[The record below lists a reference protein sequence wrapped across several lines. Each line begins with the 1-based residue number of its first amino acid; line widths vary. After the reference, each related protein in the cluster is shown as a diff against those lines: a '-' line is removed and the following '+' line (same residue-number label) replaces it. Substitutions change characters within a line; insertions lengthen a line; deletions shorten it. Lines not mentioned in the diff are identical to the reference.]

1 MSKALELV
9 VLSPKGEVLRAA
21 PQSVRLPATDGSL
34 GIMPGHRTMLV
45 ALGPGDILYK
55 EAGLQQRL
63 SITGGLAEVEQDRV
77 VVLVD
82 AT

>member
-1 MSKALELV
+1 
-9 VLSPKGEVLRAA
+9 
-21 PQSVRLPATDGSL
+21 
-34 GIMPGHRTMLV
+34 MPGHRTMLA